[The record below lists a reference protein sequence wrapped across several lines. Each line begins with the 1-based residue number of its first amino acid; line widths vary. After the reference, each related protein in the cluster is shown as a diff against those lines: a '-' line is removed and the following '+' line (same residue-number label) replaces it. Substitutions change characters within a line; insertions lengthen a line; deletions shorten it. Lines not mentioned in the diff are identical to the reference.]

1 MRDLD
6 TIGAELFNKIR
17 GRYPSVTIGTETGQL
32 TNDPEQARFF
42 DFNYVDTDGPR
53 GKVSVSLSEDEGVVI
68 LFNSDLVAAEDSHTK
83 NEWYDFLRGMRK
95 FAKKRSLNFDTRDI
109 ERNILQKRD
118 YSYLAKDPGEDQMT
132 ESKMYGTS
140 RVSYQDVGTARLRL
154 QHNQSV
160 NQESPAGRTQHIE
173 AIYIESAD
181 GERFRYPYKHLAGAR
196 AMARHVS
203 EGGVPH
209 DDFGKHISSLSEE
222 LSNLKKFNTYMRR
235 SSVMAESLLEYM
247 DVVRNRVGEVKSRV
261 SKLQNENFYREAVE
275 SFERSDLQE
284 VPEDVQEDWIAQLTI
299 KQFNEELKDVF
310 PYIYKLIGEAGPR
323 QITAEELGEAQPETF
338 SMDDIRSLEKMD
350 IDTAKATVADI
361 INQTSTKQQ
370 KKTFLL
376 QQVQKAFKIPQLQ
389 GILTNMLLAG
399 QGLSVVGG
407 NTYQKRFEQSLDKI
421 TAKYEAGNYPDNMD
435 EAQPEKFSM
444 DDIRSLEKMDIV
456 TAKATVADIINQTNT
471 KQQKK
476 VFLLQQVKKAFK
488 VPQLQA
494 ILTNMLLSGQGL
506 SVVGGNTY
514 QKRFEH
520 SLDRITAKYE
530 AGNYPDNMDWKAFDR
545 HWGSKEDDPNYE
557 PAMQDVEHLVQG
569 AVAEIVKT
577 RAWEDYETDP
587 SDPDFMKI
595 IDEMVQDKIYDDLR
609 HYFND
614 NVIDWS
620 EDVMPEI
627 EATMKKAMG
636 GTESMGEEEQK
647 TPVPEFIL
655 SLFDRDTGKFPK
667 GETAVLTAIEKDY
680 GEQYI
685 NPAKRFIERIQEVYN
700 SHVGEDE
707 MEPIAGSVDDGA
719 DDLAR
724 IKHLSGI

>member
-1 MRDLD
+1 
-6 TIGAELFNKIR
+6 
-17 GRYPSVTIGTETGQL
+17 
-32 TNDPEQARFF
+32 
-42 DFNYVDTDGPR
+42 
-53 GKVSVSLSEDEGVVI
+53 
-68 LFNSDLVAAEDSHTK
+68 
-83 NEWYDFLRGMRK
+83 
-95 FAKKRSLNFDTRDI
+95 
-109 ERNILQKRD
+109 
-118 YSYLAKDPGEDQMT
+118 
-132 ESKMYGTS
+132 
-140 RVSYQDVGTARLRL
+140 
-154 QHNQSV
+154 
-160 NQESPAGRTQHIE
+160 
-173 AIYIESAD
+173 
-181 GERFRYPYKHLAGAR
+181 
-196 AMARHVS
+196 
-203 EGGVPH
+203 
-209 DDFGKHISSLSEE
+209 
-222 LSNLKKFNTYMRR
+222 MRR

-407 NTYQKRFEQSLDKI
+407 NTYQKRFE
-421 TAKYEAGNYPDNMD
+421 
-435 EAQPEKFSM
+435 
-444 DDIRSLEKMDIV
+444 
-456 TAKATVADIINQTNT
+456 
-471 KQQKK
+471 
-476 VFLLQQVKKAFK
+476 
-488 VPQLQA
+488 
-494 ILTNMLLSGQGL
+494 
-506 SVVGGNTY
+506 
-514 QKRFEH
+514 H

-595 IDEMVQDKIYDDLR
+595 INEMVQDKIYDDLR

>member
-376 QQVQKAFKIPQLQ
+376 QQV
-389 GILTNMLLAG
+389 
-399 QGLSVVGG
+399 
-407 NTYQKRFEQSLDKI
+407 
-421 TAKYEAGNYPDNMD
+421 
-435 EAQPEKFSM
+435 
-444 DDIRSLEKMDIV
+444 
-456 TAKATVADIINQTNT
+456 
-471 KQQKK
+471 
-476 VFLLQQVKKAFK
+476 KKAFK

>member
-53 GKVSVSLSEDEGVVI
+53 GKVLVSLSEDEGVVI

-376 QQVQKAFKIPQLQ
+376 QQV
-389 GILTNMLLAG
+389 
-399 QGLSVVGG
+399 
-407 NTYQKRFEQSLDKI
+407 
-421 TAKYEAGNYPDNMD
+421 
-435 EAQPEKFSM
+435 
-444 DDIRSLEKMDIV
+444 
-456 TAKATVADIINQTNT
+456 
-471 KQQKK
+471 
-476 VFLLQQVKKAFK
+476 KKAFK

>member
-376 QQVQKAFKIPQLQ
+376 QQV
-389 GILTNMLLAG
+389 
-399 QGLSVVGG
+399 
-407 NTYQKRFEQSLDKI
+407 
-421 TAKYEAGNYPDNMD
+421 
-435 EAQPEKFSM
+435 
-444 DDIRSLEKMDIV
+444 
-456 TAKATVADIINQTNT
+456 
-471 KQQKK
+471 
-476 VFLLQQVKKAFK
+476 KKAFK

-545 HWGSKEDDPNYE
+545 HWGSKENDPNYE

-636 GTESMGEEEQK
+636 GTESMGKEEQK

-680 GEQYI
+680 GE
-685 NPAKRFIERIQEVYN
+685 
-700 SHVGEDE
+700 
-707 MEPIAGSVDDGA
+707 
-719 DDLAR
+719 
-724 IKHLSGI
+724 HLCNCAIHSLFKLLGYLP

>member
-376 QQVQKAFKIPQLQ
+376 QQV
-389 GILTNMLLAG
+389 
-399 QGLSVVGG
+399 
-407 NTYQKRFEQSLDKI
+407 
-421 TAKYEAGNYPDNMD
+421 
-435 EAQPEKFSM
+435 
-444 DDIRSLEKMDIV
+444 
-456 TAKATVADIINQTNT
+456 
-471 KQQKK
+471 
-476 VFLLQQVKKAFK
+476 KKAFK

-545 HWGSKEDDPNYE
+545 HWGSKENDPNYE

-636 GTESMGEEEQK
+636 GTESMGKEEQK

-724 IKHLSGI
+724 IKHLSRI

>member
-376 QQVQKAFKIPQLQ
+376 QQV
-389 GILTNMLLAG
+389 
-399 QGLSVVGG
+399 
-407 NTYQKRFEQSLDKI
+407 
-421 TAKYEAGNYPDNMD
+421 
-435 EAQPEKFSM
+435 
-444 DDIRSLEKMDIV
+444 
-456 TAKATVADIINQTNT
+456 
-471 KQQKK
+471 
-476 VFLLQQVKKAFK
+476 KKAFK

-636 GTESMGEEEQK
+636 GTESMGKEEQK